1 MVVYKKGHKNSKG
14 EAAPWTIVSHETG
27 KILSSHT
34 SKSAAEEH
42 LRQME
47 YYKHAKSP
55 KTEGVLKDIAL
66 AGALAVSPMAN
77 VDANAANIP
86 QETVPVTNDY
96 SKLQFNKNVR
106 YVMTPDQYKKLAD
119 CHNLPVNF
127 VVPKPGASPAKAAPK
142 TAAAT
147 SPAAAPA
154 PKADTTAATAPSDG
168 SCGTMCH
175 LGKAIGSGAKQVWNG
190 VKSLGKGL
198 YDGWNSKN
206 EAVEEFNQW
215 MDEQPKTPM
224 MEAVKSMYNTL
235 FEADGNWF
243 RDRFNMIA
251 DGTDPDEIFQGAGSR
266 SAYDNAL
273 NTHIWDIGMNVAHDI
288 GTKTN
293 EEVEQDI
300 QNSPDKYSIVRAWMD
315 SRDPKTVEQMLGYI
329 PA

>member
-1 MVVYKKGHKNSKG
+1 MYKKGHKDSKG

-27 KILSSHT
+27 KILSSHKT
-34 SKSAAEEH
+34 KSAAEEH

-55 KTEGVLKDIAL
+55 KTEGVKDLAL
-66 AGALAVSPMAN
+66 AGALAISPMAS
-77 VDANAANIP
+77 VDANAANMA
-86 QETVPVTNDY
+86 QDTVPVTNDY

-127 VVPKPGASPAKAAPK
+127 IVPKPGEASAKGAPK
-142 TAAAT
+142 KTT
-147 SPAAAPA
+147 APA
-154 PKADTTAATAPSDG
+154 PAATASAAKTDTTTGTPAPEASPTDG

-175 LGKAIGSGAKQVWNG
+175 LGRALGSGAKSVWNG

-206 EAVEEFNQW
+206 ESVDEFTQW

-224 MEAVKSMYNTL
+224 MEAVQQMYNTL

-251 DGTDPDEIFQGAGSR
+251 DGTDPDEIFNGEGSR
-266 SAYDNAL
+266 NAYDNAL
-273 NTHIWDIGMNVAHDI
+273 NTVD
-288 GTKTN
+288 
-293 EEVEQDI
+293 
-300 QNSPDKYSIVRAWMD
+300 
-315 SRDPKTVEQMLGYI
+315 
-329 PA
+329 